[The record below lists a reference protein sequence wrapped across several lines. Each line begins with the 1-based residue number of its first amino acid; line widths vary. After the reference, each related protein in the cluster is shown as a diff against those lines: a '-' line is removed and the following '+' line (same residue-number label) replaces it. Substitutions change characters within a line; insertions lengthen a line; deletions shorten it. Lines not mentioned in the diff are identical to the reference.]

1 MLDMIYRQDIE
12 YRHDRI
18 RHVVLTSIFHQG
30 NTRNVFTSGNKGIPV
45 LRLTYYSTGPASP

>member
-1 MLDMIYRQDIE
+1 MLDMIYRHNIE

-45 LRLTYYSTGPASP
+45 LRPTYYSTGPASP

>member
-1 MLDMIYRQDIE
+1 MLDMIYRHDIE